1 MQEQTV
7 KTTQEGIKMLYLGY
21 DLMIENNCIIL
32 DKELTIKVNQN
43 DNEIQK
49 LLPWKEGDNFELLV
63 VNGRTVLKKIEG

>member
-1 MQEQTV
+1 
-7 KTTQEGIKMLYLGY
+7 
-21 DLMIENNCIIL
+21 MIENNCIIL

>member
-1 MQEQTV
+1 
-7 KTTQEGIKMLYLGY
+7 MLYLGY

-63 VNGRTVLKKIEG
+63 VNGRTVIKKIEG

>member
-1 MQEQTV
+1 
-7 KTTQEGIKMLYLGY
+7 MLYLGY

>member
-1 MQEQTV
+1 
-7 KTTQEGIKMLYLGY
+7 MLYLGY
-21 DLMIENNCIIL
+21 VLMIENNCIIL